1 VSPPDAGE
9 AFVRL
14 ALAIDMHF
22 PGYVD
27 AYFGPQAL
35 SHAARQREKIPLSE
49 LADRALELAA
59 SVASDASLAHRRRE
73 WLQGE
78 IAAMQ
83 TTLRLLAGDELDI
96 LVEVRGLY
104 GVTPAWVEEAT
115 FEEAHHALKAVLP
128 GSGPVTERALAFR
141 QRLRVSLERIRP
153 AFDRLHEDLRRRTL
167 AYFPLPHEETC
178 DILCVRDKPWLAYN
192 VYKGCGRSRIDFNL
206 DWPMHLHQLPGILAH
221 EAYPGHHTELAIKE
235 ERLVQGEGWLEQ
247 AVVLRN
253 SPACL
258 VSEGMA
264 MNALDV
270 IAGQEEVTEYY
281 ADLLDAAGLPAQD
294 ASRVADFVRAR
305 RPLERVSDNQILL
318 LHGEKVSGDEVV
330 AYGMRHDL
338 TPEDEQRKMLSFYQ
352 EPLSRSY
359 GFNYTI
365 GRDLVERYLA
375 AAPDRKAAFA
385 ALLSEPMTPRQLD
398 LVAEP

>member
-1 VSPPDAGE
+1 MSPPDVCE

-14 ALAIDMHF
+14 ALAIDQHF

-35 SHAARQREKIPLSE
+35 SHAARQRGKVPLP
-49 LADRALELAA
+49 ELAA
-59 SVASDASLAHRRRE
+59 EAQELAGSVASDASLAQRRRE

-78 IAAMQ
+78 INAMR
-83 TTLRLLAGDELDI
+83 TTLSLLAGEALDI

-104 GVTPAWVEEAT
+104 GVTPAWVEEVT
-115 FEEAHHALKAVLP
+115 FEEAHRALEAVLP
-128 GSGPVTERALAFR
+128 GSGPVSERALAFR

-153 AFDRLHEDLRRRTL
+153 AFDRLHDDLRRRTL

-192 VYKGCGRSRIDFNL
+192 VYKGSGRSRIDFNL
-206 DWPMHLHQLPGILAH
+206 DWPMHLHQLPEILAH

-235 ERLVQGEGWLEQ
+235 EGLVQGEGWLEQ
-247 AVVLRN
+247 SVVLSN

-264 MNALDV
+264 MNALQV
-270 IAGQEEVTEYY
+270 IAGPDEVTAYY
-281 ADLLDAAGLPAQD
+281 ADLLDAAGLPAQE
-294 ASRVADFVRAR
+294 AWRVADFVRAW

-330 AYGMRHDL
+330 AYGVRYAL
-338 TPEDEQRKMLSFYQ
+338 TPEDEQRKMLRFYQ

-398 LVAEP
+398 LVAEA

>member
-1 VSPPDAGE
+1 LSPPDAGE
-9 AFVRL
+9 TFVRL
-14 ALAIDMHF
+14 ALAIDQHF

-35 SHAARQREKIPLSE
+35 SHAARQRGKVPLAE
-49 LADRALELAA
+49 LAAQTQELAA
-59 SVASDASLAHRRRE
+59 SVASDESLARRRRE
-73 WLQGE
+73 WMHGE

-83 TTLRLLAGDELDI
+83 TTLSLLAGEALEI
-96 LVEVRGLY
+96 LAEVRGLY

-115 FEEAHHALKAVLP
+115 FEEAHRALEAVLP
-128 GSGPVTERALAFR
+128 GGGPVAERALAFR

-178 DILCVRDKPWLAYN
+178 DLACVRDKPWLAYN
-192 VYKGCGRSRIDFNL
+192 TYKGCGRSRIDFNL
-206 DWPMHLHQLPGILAH
+206 DWPMHLHQLPEILAH
-221 EAYPGHHTELAIKE
+221 EAYPGHHTEMAIKE

-247 AVVLRN
+247 AIVLIN

-264 MNALDV
+264 MNALEV
-270 IAGQEEVTEYY
+270 IAGPKEVAAYY
-281 ADLLDAAGLPAQD
+281 ADLLDAAGLPGQE
-294 ASRVADFVRAR
+294 ASRVADFVRAG

-318 LHGEKVSGDEVV
+318 LHGEKVPEDEVV
-330 AYGMRHDL
+330 AYGVRYAL
-338 TPEDEQRKMLSFYQ
+338 TPEDEQRKLLRFYQ

>member
-1 VSPPDAGE
+1 MSPPDVCE

-14 ALAIDMHF
+14 ALAIDQHF

-35 SHAARQREKIPLSE
+35 SHAARQRGKVPLPQ
-49 LADRALELAA
+49 LAAEARALAG
-59 SVASDASLAHRRRE
+59 SVASDASLAQRRRE

-78 IAAMQ
+78 INAMR
-83 TTLRLLAGDELDI
+83 TTLSLLAGEALDI

-115 FEEAHHALKAVLP
+115 FEEAHRALEAVLP
-128 GSGPVTERALAFR
+128 GSGPVSERALAFR

-153 AFDRLHEDLRRRTL
+153 AFDRLHDDLRRRTL

-178 DILCVRDKPWLAYN
+178 DILCVRDRPWLAYN
-192 VYKGCGRSRIDFNL
+192 VYKGSGRSRIDFNL
-206 DWPMHLHQLPGILAH
+206 DWPMHLHQLPEILAH

-247 AVVLRN
+247 AVVLSN

-264 MNALDV
+264 MNALQV
-270 IAGQEEVTEYY
+270 IAGPDEVTAYY
-281 ADLLDAAGLPAQD
+281 ADLLDAAG
-294 ASRVADFVRAR
+294 
-305 RPLERVSDNQILL
+305 
-318 LHGEKVSGDEVV
+318 
-330 AYGMRHDL
+330 
-338 TPEDEQRKMLSFYQ
+338 
-352 EPLSRSY
+352 
-359 GFNYTI
+359 
-365 GRDLVERYLA
+365 
-375 AAPDRKAAFA
+375 
-385 ALLSEPMTPRQLD
+385 
-398 LVAEP
+398 